1 MDYDIILFWFIAFS
15 CLTGLIVVWKH
26 ARFNAPGWIVIYLAI
41 LLLSVAG
48 RFAGQPAMIYGAIAL
63 WFALILLP
71 GLVWRVCNRRIVQQK
86 YAAARWPV
94 RIISWLHP
102 LDGWRET
109 PKFVHALEL
118 AQQGE
123 IAAASEVLNSLG
135 NAKSLI
141 GLRARIQLHRMM
153 NQWEEILALE
163 CRPHLLTKRDPQHLP
178 IALRAR
184 GEIGD
189 VRGLVEHYEQH
200 RQQIGRLAPAST
212 RDTCRLMLFAFCGR
226 RQAVERLFAGS
237 LATLPASLRA
247 FWLATADWAA
257 GASESARR
265 QFEEMLP
272 GADPLQQRAVEGRLS
287 QIATPPDPLDAA
299 AQQVVDDAEQD
310 RDHEETFG
318 VHPSLFSRR
327 ACATQILIVLNV
339 AMFFV
344 ECWRGGGE
352 DWEVL
357 YRLGGL
363 YPPDVCGGQWWRLI
377 AAMFLHFG
385 ALHLTMNMFGLWIF
399 GPFVE
404 FALGFRRFL
413 FVYLLTGIGSMATV
427 MAVSFLA
434 REEVLLVGA
443 SGCVMGLLGATGALM
458 LRGWLREK
466 AVVARRRLALMVWI
480 VVMEIVFDCTV
491 PHVSMTAH
499 LSGALIGF
507 AATLLLRDRLTGTAL
522 TSSRQ

>member
-1 MDYDIILFWFIAFS
+1 
-15 CLTGLIVVWKH
+15 
-26 ARFNAPGWIVIYLAI
+26 
-41 LLLSVAG
+41 
-48 RFAGQPAMIYGAIAL
+48 
-63 WFALILLP
+63 
-71 GLVWRVCNRRIVQQK
+71 
-86 YAAARWPV
+86 
-94 RIISWLHP
+94 
-102 LDGWRET
+102 
-109 PKFVHALEL
+109 
-118 AQQGE
+118 
-123 IAAASEVLNSLG
+123 
-135 NAKSLI
+135 
-141 GLRARIQLHRMM
+141 
-153 NQWEEILALE
+153 
-163 CRPHLLTKRDPQHLP
+163 
-178 IALRAR
+178 
-184 GEIGD
+184 
-189 VRGLVEHYEQH
+189 
-200 RQQIGRLAPAST
+200 
-212 RDTCRLMLFAFCGR
+212 MLFAFCGR